1 MVGICS
7 DVIEDWFS
15 GQPSS
20 LAYVPYSQVT
30 PATAA
35 FVIRTKVAPLALAP
49 TVRNLLQ
56 SLEAT
61 VPITELNSLQQILI
75 EERSGV
81 RAAARTMASYA
92 AIALLLAITGIYAVV
107 SYLVSMRTRDIGIHM
122 ALGAS
127 RADVLRLTTRQ
138 TGKLIFFGVASGLLL
153 SILLTRVMAHVL
165 YDVVYLDPALWFVLT
180 GVLLLAAMLAAYFP
194 ALRATHI
201 DPLVALRHE

>member
-1 MVGICS
+1 M
-7 DVIEDWFS
+7 
-15 GQPSS
+15 
-20 LAYVPYSQVT
+20 
-30 PATAA
+30 
-35 FVIRTKVAPLALAP
+35 AP